1 MAVMNRRKSVLVT
14 SEVIGNHINVLVAGE
29 LNSGT
34 SPRVENQLR
43 DLIDQGCEKVVVSL
57 ENVSLI
63 TSAGLRVL
71 LVLTKDLKRQGGHIA
86 FYDAQPNVLEIFAMT
101 GFDSILELPPSY
113 EAAVER
119 VGGSIVAFRRNGPTD
134 SLENADKPTF
144 H

>member
-1 MAVMNRRKSVLVT
+1 MVVSNRRKSVLLT

-34 SPRVENQLR
+34 SPKVENELR
-43 DLIDQGCEKVVVSL
+43 DLVDQGHEKVVVSL

-71 LVLTKDLKRQGGHIA
+71 LVLAKDLKRFGGHIA

-101 GFDSILELPPSY
+101 GFDSILDLLGSY
-113 EAAVER
+113 EAAVDKI
-119 VGGSIVAFRRNGPTD
+119 GGSIVAFRSTARADSVEITD
-134 SLENADKPTF
+134 KTVF